1 MFVIVTYCH
10 DITHINYNMISSQA
24 ATEREEQPEVKDLIR
39 LAQRMTVVSW
49 CTYPFVYI
57 IPMFG
62 AERGSFFK
70 EELSTQGPR
79 RQPTT
84 RGVDAAVRGSPSGGL
99 GRDVLLRASEFGG
112 KRPLGI
118 SIRSNSSL

>member
-10 DITHINYNMISSQA
+10 DITHNNYNMISSQA

-57 IPMFG
+57 IPYYINMILQVNVILRP
-62 AERGSFFK
+62 EV
-70 EELSTQGPR
+70 LQLP
-79 RQPTT
+79 P
-84 RGVDAAVRGSPSGGL
+84 AAP
-99 GRDVLLRASEFGG
+99 
-112 KRPLGI
+112 
-118 SIRSNSSL
+118 